1 MTEPRALVTG
11 ATGLVGSAV
20 ARHLLAQKHPVRV
33 FVRDPERARALFGWR
48 VEIAAGDLRDPESL
62 RRACAGMNDV
72 YHVAGAVDIHRHAD
86 AEMWET
92 NVEGTRRVIEA
103 ARDAGVSRLVYT
115 SSVSVYGDRL
125 PIGLAED
132 APLNPAGIYGASKVE
147 AERLVRD
154 AAAGG
159 LRATIIRPC
168 IVYGPGDRYFIPE
181 AARVMRLPAL
191 PLPDGGRHLVDVVH
205 ADDLAAAHRLVMEA
219 GQSGEAYNV
228 TDGGCYRA
236 GELLRWIAEV
246 LGRSLWFPS
255 IPWRCAIVMRPLINL
270 LGRLWERPDLARLGM
285 QELNGL
291 FSDYH
296 FEISKIAAL
305 GYAPRISARTGLRSE
320 LQAVRRRGAVH
331 ESVLGPS
338 KDPAYRDPAYRV
350 PAYGQDDREKIGSSE
365 NRVGE

>member
-1 MTEPRALVTG
+1 MTERCALVTG

-20 ARHLLAQKHPVRV
+20 ARGLLAQKHPVRV
-33 FVRDPERARALFGWR
+33 FVRDVARARALFGWR
-48 VEIAAGDLRDPESL
+48 VEIAAGDLRDSGSL

-72 YHVAGAVDIHRHAD
+72 YHVAGAVDIHRHAS

-92 NVEGTRRVIEA
+92 NVEGTHRVLEA
-103 ARDAGVSRLVYT
+103 ARDAGVSRFVYT

-125 PIGLAED
+125 PVGLAED
-132 APLNPAGIYGASKVE
+132 GPLTPAGIYGASKVE
-147 AERLVRD
+147 AERLVRE

-168 IVYGPGDRYFIPE
+168 IVYGPGDRYFIP
-181 AARVMRLPAL
+181 AAAQVMRLPVL
-191 PLPDGGRHLVDVVH
+191 PLPDGGRHLVDLVH
-205 ADDLAAAHRLVMEA
+205 ADDVAAAHQLVMEA
-219 GQSGEAYNV
+219 GHPGEAYNV

-236 GELLRWIAEV
+236 RELLGWIAEA

-270 LGRLWERPDLARLGM
+270 LGRLWSWQALAHLGM

-296 FEISKIAAL
+296 FDISKIAAL
-305 GYAPRISARTGLRSE
+305 GYAPRIGARTGLVSE
-320 LQAVRRRGAVH
+320 FQAARRRVPVH
-331 ESVLGPS
+331 EHVLGPS
-338 KDPAYRDPAYRV
+338 RNQADRDSAYRV
-350 PAYGQDDREKIGSSE
+350 YGQEGREE
-365 NRVGE
+365 D